1 MHFKSILCAWWFQ
14 NLTIKT
20 TVHKK
25 RIFTNTNYQ
34 NPKLNLSYLVLWSMP
49 KPKVIF
55 SDKSKENFYVWDKNW
70 IWFCRYAQMQ
80 KCVDF
85 IKEDKI
91 FFKFFMDSLTVE
103 CCDYRWKNIIWSKQ
117 RYNKLWYGTS
127 FKLAPMK
134 IVKLSF
140 LMMCE
145 QDAACCSVS
154 KTVLG
159 LGSIPSKFA
168 SAANIRAYFCPF
180 KSLPG

>member
-1 MHFKSILCAWWFQ
+1 MYMHFKSILCAWCFQ

-103 CCDYRWKNIIWSKQ
+103 CCDDKILFDLSKDTISYDMVHHLNLLQWKSSNCHFWWCVN
-117 RYNKLWYGTS
+117 RMR
-127 FKLAPMK
+127 P
-134 IVKLSF
+134 VV
-140 LMMCE
+140 
-145 QDAACCSVS
+145 VS
-154 KTVLG
+154 PRL
-159 LGSIPSKFA
+159 
-168 SAANIRAYFCPF
+168 Y
-180 KSLPG
+180 